1 MTWCAF
7 CVFHAYLRFGLFVY
21 KQKAKQMLR
30 FCKQIWLFNKTNST
44 YECSNNENTRNYVK
58 DNEKEMQ
65 KKGSKTYESRTKTC
79 SNSQHRK
86 LFKWLKTKV
95 HISQWRNNNHHTLVA
110 CPSRIR
116 IGSEQRRNGKA
127 TTIFYLLRFAWPKT
141 KTFKW
146 RLLKCKDLF
155 CMNNIDAQCDKLI
168 ITKNGSYYITRR
180 KTWEIE
186 KKKRKKIQLDLQKK
200 TSHLFLNSF

>member
-1 MTWCAF
+1 MIIIVVVLFAVLIGIFFVLQWHFFPHLCQAPRILPKKTHNFQMTWCAF

-65 KKGSKTYESRTKTC
+65 KKRSKTYESRIKTC

-116 IGSEQRRNGKA
+116 IGSE
-127 TTIFYLLRFAWPKT
+127 
-141 KTFKW
+141 
-146 RLLKCKDLF
+146 
-155 CMNNIDAQCDKLI
+155 
-168 ITKNGSYYITRR
+168 
-180 KTWEIE
+180 
-186 KKKRKKIQLDLQKK
+186 
-200 TSHLFLNSF
+200 